1 MKHMERII
9 EHLVK
14 ISRFHLLLLAIVIAE
29 ILTAMVVSGMSIL
42 IYGRVLWDYI
52 VTGAVAALVVSL
64 IVVYLLV
71 LLIEEIRKG
80 EESLRKSENRYR
92 AIVENQA
99 EFVVR
104 YLAGGIVTFV
114 NDTLCRYVN
123 MKREELLGKSY
134 YPFMHPDD
142 REAFIRKIEALN
154 PDTHR
159 MIAEARVVLPDGR
172 MAWHLWSHHAIF
184 NDQGNLVEYQG
195 TGRDITERK
204 LAEEE
209 ILTAKKQAEQLA
221 RTDTLTGVDNR
232 RSFIDTAEEE
242 FIRSRRFNHPMS
254 VLMID
259 IDQFKRINDT
269 HSHAAG
275 DEVLKSFAMTIRCAL
290 RNVDHFGRIGGE
302 EFSAIL
308 IETSI
313 GQAMDTAERIRRIVE
328 SGEVQFGDKTIR
340 ITASLGIAE
349 IESGDDGFANTLAR
363 ADMAMYQAKKAGRNC
378 IKCSE

>member
-1 MKHMERII
+1 MKQIERII
-9 EHLVK
+9 AYLVK
-14 ISRFHLLLLAIVIAE
+14 TSRVHFVLLVTATAEVLTSLIVA
-29 ILTAMVVSGMSIL
+29 GMSIL
-42 IYGRVLWDYI
+42 INGRVLWDYM
-52 VTGAVAALVVSL
+52 VTGVVAALVVSL
-64 IVVYLLV
+64 IVVYFLV

-104 YLAGGIVTFV
+104 YLAGGIITFV
-114 NDTLCRYVN
+114 NDTLCRYV
-123 MKREELLGKSY
+123 MMTREDLMGKSY
-134 YPFMHPDD
+134 YPFLHPDD
-142 REAFIRKIEALN
+142 REAFVRKIEALN
-154 PDTHR
+154 PDAHI
-159 MIAEARVVLPDGR
+159 MIAEVRVVLPDGR

-184 NDQGNLVEYQG
+184 NDQGKLVEYQC
-195 TGRDITERK
+195 TGRDITDRK

-209 ILTAKKQAEQLA
+209 ILIAKKQAEQLA

-232 RSFIDTAEEE
+232 RSFIETAEEE

-259 IDQFKRINDT
+259 IDQFKHINDT
-269 HSHAAG
+269 HNHAAG
-275 DEVLKSFAMTIRCAL
+275 DEILKSFAMTICGAL
-290 RNVDHFGRIGGE
+290 RKVDHFGRIGGD

-363 ADMAMYQAKKAGRNC
+363 ADMAMYQAKKDGRNC
-378 IKCSE
+378 IKCS

>member
-1 MKHMERII
+1 MKQIERII
-9 EHLVK
+9 AYLVK
-14 ISRFHLLLLAIVIAE
+14 TSRVHFVLLVTATAEVLTSLIVA
-29 ILTAMVVSGMSIL
+29 GMSIL
-42 IYGRVLWDYI
+42 INGRVLWDYM
-52 VTGAVAALVVSL
+52 VTGVVAALVVSL
-64 IVVYLLV
+64 VVAYFLV

-104 YLAGGIVTFV
+104 YLAGGIITFV
-114 NDTLCRYVN
+114 NDTLCRYV
-123 MKREELLGKSY
+123 MMTREDLMGKSY
-134 YPFMHPDD
+134 YPFLHPDD
-142 REAFIRKIEALN
+142 REAFVRKIETLN
-154 PDTHR
+154 PDAHI

-184 NDQGNLVEYQG
+184 NDQGKLVEYQG
-195 TGRDITERK
+195 TGRDITDRK

-232 RSFIDTAEEE
+232 RSFIETAEEE

-259 IDQFKRINDT
+259 IDQFKHINDT

-275 DEVLKSFAMTIRCAL
+275 DEILKSFAMTICCAL
-290 RNVDHFGRIGGE
+290 RKVDHFGRIGGD

-328 SGEVQFGDKTIR
+328 SGEVQFGEKSIQ
-340 ITASLGIAE
+340 ITASLGVAE

-378 IKCSE
+378 IKCSQ

>member
-1 MKHMERII
+1 MKHIERII
-9 EHLVK
+9 GHLIK
-14 ISRFHLLLLAIVIAE
+14 ISRFHLFLLAIVIAE
-29 ILTAMVVSGMSIL
+29 VLTAMVVAGMSIL
-42 IYGRVLWDYI
+42 INGRVLCDYM
-52 VTGAVAALVVSL
+52 VTGSVAALVVSL
-64 IVVYLLV
+64 IVVYFLV

-80 EESLRKSENRYR
+80 EESLRESEARYR
-92 AIVENQA
+92 AIVEDQA

-123 MKREELLGKSY
+123 MSREELLGRSY

-142 REAFIRKIEALN
+142 REAFVRKIEALN
-154 PDTHR
+154 QETHR
-159 MIAEARVVLPDGR
+159 MTAEARVVLPDGR
-172 MAWHLWSHHAIF
+172 MAWHAWSHHAIF
-184 NDQGNLVEYQG
+184 NDQGKLVEYQC
-195 TGRDITERK
+195 TGRDITDRK

-259 IDQFKRINDT
+259 IDQFKHINDT
-269 HSHAAG
+269 HNHAAG
-275 DEVLKSFAMTIRCAL
+275 DEVLKSFAMTICCAL
-290 RNVDHFGRIGGE
+290 RKVDHFGRIGGD

-378 IKCSE
+378 IKCS